1 VGGVA
6 KAVIATYTEQEA
18 AKINP
23 VTVQGLKEC
32 IQALRS
38 AAGGKFDHN
47 FIECMACKAGC
58 ISGPGVLVNSNTAGR
73 AVDTFSKEVVNN
85 K

>member
-1 VGGVA
+1 VA

-18 AKINP
+18 AKINSL
-23 VTVQGLKEC
+23 TVQGLKEC

-47 FIECMACKAGC
+47 L
-58 ISGPGVLVNSNTAGR
+58 SNVWPVRPGVSAGLVY
-73 AVDTFSKEVVNN
+73 
-85 K
+85 